1 MRAFVGRRSFGFW
14 LAAIVALGVVIR
26 VPYTLWVAP
35 WPPALFND
43 EAYYSALGNLIALG
57 EGFVR
62 PGELLS
68 AGIAVPTA
76 ERAPLYP
83 LTLAALAELG
93 ATGSDPQRLLG
104 AITGAGT
111 IIAVGLLGLRLA
123 GPRAGLLA
131 AGLAAAYPTLIAAD
145 GALMTE
151 SLYGMLAALALLAAY
166 RVVEAPSAGRAA
178 LLGGLVGLAAL
189 ARGEGLFLL
198 PLLLVPLLRRPGGP
212 RAAAVACLS
221 FALVL
226 APWFARNWST
236 FDRPVLIAT
245 EAGETLA
252 GANCDASYYGPK
264 IGKWE
269 VDCVGVEAG
278 PSPADFNEAAEFNEA
293 GRRGIRYAGNHIG
306 RVPAVL
312 GVRLARTWGIWE
324 PFQVPEG
331 RSRTVTR
338 IGAIAY
344 FLLVPLAI
352 YGFILL
358 RRRGVPVWILSAP
371 LVTVTLTSLVAYGSV
386 RFRHSAELP
395 LVVFAAVALEELG
408 RRAARRRADRSAS
421 LGGPIAA

>member
-1 MRAFVGRRSFGFW
+1 VTPRGFGFW
-14 LAAIVALGVVIR
+14 LGAIVALGVAIR
-26 VPYTLWVAP
+26 VPQTLWVAP
-35 WPPALFND
+35 WPPPLFND
-43 EAYYSALGNLIALG
+43 ELYYSSLANLIAIG

-62 PGELLS
+62 PGELLTT
-68 AGIAVPTA
+68 GIAVPTA

-83 LTLAALAELG
+83 LILAGLAELG
-93 ATGSDPQRLLG
+93 ATSSDSQRLLG
-104 AITGAGT
+104 SLTGAGT
-111 IIAVGLLGLRLA
+111 IVAVGFLGLRLA
-123 GPRAGLLA
+123 GPGAGLIG
-131 AGLAAAYPTLIAAD
+131 AGLVAVYPTLIAAD

-189 ARGEGLFLL
+189 TRGEGLFLL
-198 PLLLVPLLRRPGGP
+198 PLLLLPLLRRPGGV
-212 RAAAVACLS
+212 RAAAVICLA

-226 APWFARNWST
+226 APWFVRNWSA

-252 GANCDASYYGPK
+252 GANCDGSYYGPK

-269 VDCVGVEAG
+269 VDCVRVEAG

-293 GRRGIRYAGNHIG
+293 GRRGLRYAGDHIG
-306 RVPAVL
+306 RLPAVL
-312 GVRLARTWGIWE
+312 GVRLARTWGLWE

-338 IGAIAY
+338 AGVVTY

-352 YGFILL
+352 YGFVLL
-358 RRRGVPVWILSAP
+358 RRRGVPVWILGTP
-371 LVTVTLTSLVAYGSV
+371 LVTVTLTTLVAYGSV
-386 RFRHSAELP
+386 RFRHSAELS
-395 LVVFAAVALEELG
+395 LVVSAAVALEDLG
-408 RRAARRRADRSAS
+408 RRVARRRADRSAS
-421 LGGPIAA
+421 VDGSVAA

>member
-1 MRAFVGRRSFGFW
+1 MGQRRFGFW
-14 LAAIVALGVVIR
+14 LAAIVALGVVVR
-26 VPYTLWVAP
+26 VPYILWVAP
-35 WPPALFND
+35 WPPLIFND
-43 EAYYSALGNLIALG
+43 ELYYSALGNLIAIG

-68 AGIAVPTA
+68 QGIAVPTA

-83 LTLAALAELG
+83 IALAGLAELG
-93 ATGSDPQRLLG
+93 ATGPDSQRLLG
-104 AITGAGT
+104 AVSGAGT
-111 IIAVGLLGLRLA
+111 ITAVGLLGLRLA

-131 AGLAAAYPTLIAAD
+131 SGLAALYPTLIAAD

-151 SLYGMLAALALLAAY
+151 SLYGMLAALALVAAY
-166 RVVEAPSAGRAA
+166 HVVETPSVGRAA

-189 ARGEGLFLL
+189 TRGEGLFLL
-198 PLLLVPLLRRPGGP
+198 PLLLVPLLKRPGGL
-212 RAAAVACLS
+212 RAAAVVCLG

-269 VDCVGVEAG
+269 VDCVRVEAG

-293 GRRGIRYAGNHIG
+293 GRRGLRYAREHIE

-312 GVRLARTWGIWE
+312 GVRLARTWGLWE

-331 RSRTVTR
+331 RSRIVTR
-338 IGAIAY
+338 IGAVVY

-352 YGFILL
+352 YGFVLL

-371 LVTVTLTSLVAYGSV
+371 VVTVTLTSLVAYGSV
-386 RFRHSAELP
+386 RFRHSAEVP
-395 LVVFAAVALEELG
+395 VVVFAAIALEDLG
-408 RRAARRRADRSAS
+408 RRVARRRTDRSAS
-421 LGGPIAA
+421 LGGPVVA